1 MQLKSSLLLS
11 ITKRLWFDLVTCM
24 KSFANSLSL
33 SINLA
38 AEMKLRRVKGC
49 GGGGGR
55 TANIAEDHGKR
66 ARGAALGA
74 RMGLLTQTC

>member
-1 MQLKSSLLLS
+1 MLS

-49 GGGGGR
+49 GGGGGELLILLKTMGR
-55 TANIAEDHGKR
+55 E
-66 ARGAALGA
+66 LGVLPWVQ
-74 RMGLLTQTC
+74 GWGY